1 MASVDTDPATGAS
14 PSPAGTGRPHRPVV
28 AVAAIAAAI
37 VAVDQLTKW
46 WAIEAL
52 TDPRRVIHI
61 VWTLR
66 FNLLYNRGTAF
77 SLTDNSGPV
86 VSAIAVVVVVVLVR
100 SARHQRSGLVLA
112 SYGLVMGGTLG
123 NVVDRLFRSG
133 TGFLGGGV
141 VDFVDPQWFPV
152 FNVADAALTIGIA
165 LLLVAGFFT
174 DAFDDAPGEAD
185 VASTGEGDD
194 IPPPTP

>member
-1 MASVDTDPATGAS
+1 MASVDADPVTGAD
-14 PSPAGTGRPHRPVV
+14 PSPAGPRRRHPVL
-28 AVAAIAAAI
+28 AIAAIAAAV

-86 VSAIAVVVVVVLVR
+86 VSVIAVIVVVVLVR
-100 SARHQRSGLVLA
+100 SARHQRSGLVLV

-123 NVVDRLFRSG
+123 NLVDRLFRDG
-133 TGFLGGGV
+133 TGILGGGV

-152 FNVADAALTIGIA
+152 FNVADAALTIGIG
-165 LLLVAGFFT
+165 LLLLAGFFT
-174 DAFDDAPGEAD
+174 DAFDDPVGEPD
-185 VASTGEGDD
+185 GDGGLA
-194 IPPPTP
+194 T

>member
-1 MASVDTDPATGAS
+1 MASVGADPVTGAD
-14 PSPAGTGRPHRPVV
+14 PSPAGPRRRRHPVL
-28 AVAAIAAAI
+28 AIAAIAAAI

-46 WAIEAL
+46 WAVEAL
-52 TDPRRVIHI
+52 TGPRRVIHI

-86 VSAIAVVVVVVLVR
+86 VSVIAVIVVIVLVR

-123 NVVDRLFRSG
+123 NLVDRLFRHG

-152 FNVADAALTIGIA
+152 FNVADAALTIGIG
-165 LLLVAGFFT
+165 LLLLAGFFT
-174 DAFDDAPGEAD
+174 DAFDDRVPEPEGA
-185 VASTGEGDD
+185 GDD
-194 IPPPTP
+194 GAGAEGPAA